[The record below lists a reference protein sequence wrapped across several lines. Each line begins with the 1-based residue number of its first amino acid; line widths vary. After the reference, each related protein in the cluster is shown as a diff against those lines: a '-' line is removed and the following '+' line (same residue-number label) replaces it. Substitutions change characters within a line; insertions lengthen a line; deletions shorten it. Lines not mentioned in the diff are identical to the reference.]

1 MCVDGLVAHGDVVKA
16 SIGEEN
22 ANQVQSL
29 YGFEVSAMTGA
40 DKPRSIRVAL
50 NSARVLTLV
59 VDEAVNGL
67 ARDFANWG
75 NARLVKN
82 DGEVVYLSDLPNK
95 SSQGIPF
102 DRTTILLDQSPKWM
116 DHGVELK
123 ATYGEATVPLA
134 FSYLDQL
141 GFNLMTKRPVLRS
154 YMRVVDSKP

>member
-1 MCVDGLVAHGDVVKA
+1 M
-16 SIGEEN
+16 
-22 ANQVQSL
+22 
-29 YGFEVSAMTGA
+29 
-40 DKPRSIRVAL
+40 
-50 NSARVLTLV
+50 
-59 VDEAVNGL
+59 
-67 ARDFANWG
+67 
-75 NARLVKN
+75 
-82 DGEVVYLSDLPNK
+82 SDLPNK

-154 YMRVVDSKP
+154 YMRVVDLKP